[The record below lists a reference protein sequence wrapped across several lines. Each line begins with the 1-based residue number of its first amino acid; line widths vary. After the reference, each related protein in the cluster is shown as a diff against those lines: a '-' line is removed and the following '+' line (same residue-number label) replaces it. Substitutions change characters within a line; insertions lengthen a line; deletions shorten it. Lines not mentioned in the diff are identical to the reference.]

1 MLKTRSTW
9 PPGGWM
15 YLEAAT
21 GWRLPQGLTFTQSV
35 NAIVQHRKQNKQHNL
50 STKETEVEATLDT
63 YTCARLKN
71 DPAWCIS
78 AADSSFSQPPLG
90 PRHAPAEGKGSAA
103 GAKFLSNVGA
113 GIKTWLEWFGNG
125 KPVDQKTAEERA
137 VVCVNCVKNVKG
149 GIKERFTAIAAK
161 EIFAVFQSLNDL
173 DLHTKLDSE
182 LNACSACDCP
192 VKAKVWV
199 PLPHIK
205 KHMASETF
213 KILPENC
220 WIKTE

>member
-1 MLKTRSTW
+1 
-9 PPGGWM
+9 M

-21 GWRLPQGLTFTQSV
+21 GWRLPAGLTFTQSV

-50 STKETEVEATLDT
+50 STKESEVEALLDG
-63 YTCARLKN
+63 YTCARLRN

-78 AADSSFSQPPLG
+78 TKDSSFSSPPSAQR
-90 PRHAPAEGKGSAA
+90 PVPVEAKGSAA
-103 GAKFLSNVGA
+103 DVPRFLSNVGA

-173 DLHTKLDSE
+173 DLHTKYDAE
-182 LNACSACDCP
+182 LNVCTTCSCP
-192 VKAKVWV
+192 VRAKVWV
-199 PLPHIK
+199 PIDHVK
-205 KHMASETF
+205 KHMAPETF
-213 KILPENC
+213 AILPEHC
-220 WIKTE
+220 WIRKVS